1 MEALYP
7 IIYALISLMIA
18 FILFKYLKSSA
29 MVKKTGYQAG
39 GAIAGFIIVFSI
51 LMGSYIKL
59 KNSEVETKKDLISN
73 SKIPYTISGRVL
85 KMDNDNNDGVR
96 VTLYPPA
103 SKAISDPTGRF
114 SIEGIRLSQVDI
126 DSMDIIRLAVDVDG
140 YTSNTL
146 DVPRNKFHIR
156 QYDKEIVIDTVINLI
171 PKKKQA
177 AVQPQM
183 EIIEDTL

>member
-7 IIYALISLMIA
+7 IIYALISLLIA

-51 LMGSYIKL
+51 LMASYLKL
-59 KNSEVETKKDLISN
+59 KNSEVETKKDLLNN

-85 KMDNDNNDGVR
+85 KTDSDNHDGVR

-103 SKAISDPTGRF
+103 SKAITDPTGRF
-114 SIEGIRLSQVDI
+114 AIEGMRFSQVDI
-126 DSMDIIRLAVDVDG
+126 DSMDIIRLAIDVEG

-146 DVPRNKFHIR
+146 DVPKKKFHIR
-156 QYDKEIVIDTVINLI
+156 QYDKEIIIDTVINLI
-171 PKKKQA
+171 PKKKKA
-177 AVQPQM
+177 AVQPHM
-183 EIIEDTL
+183 EILDDTL